1 MWGCVVGK
9 QCPISVLSCILSPGL
24 YELICS
30 KLLKMNGHGKLCG
43 WCPVSTGRPSSARTP
58 RAKHCLSVL
67 LYSMALLQQ
76 SFRSYFIFHE
86 KCRCT
91 HRRSRQNLRA
101 SVHWLVEFKV
111 CRGLK
116 MCTDYVSECSAF
128 IQPCLVNLLLVR
140 KIWNTGNGTVR
151 RLFEAIFVG
160 PISVLSPYKCED
172 VLMLGNS
179 EGTFMRDEA
188 LALTL
193 KIWPRATFPSG
204 FSFR

>member
-43 WCPVSTGRPSSARTP
+43 RCPVSTGRPSSARTP

-101 SVHWLVEFKV
+101 SIHWLVEFKV

-116 MCTDYVSECSAF
+116 MCTDYVHPVRLWVFCF
-128 IQPCLVNLLLVR
+128 HPTLFGYLVVGQKNL
-140 KIWNTGNGTVR
+140 KYWQWNSKTTVWSNICWTNQC
-151 RLFEAIFVG
+151 FKPV
-160 PISVLSPYKCED
+160 
-172 VLMLGNS
+172 
-179 EGTFMRDEA
+179 
-188 LALTL
+188 
-193 KIWPRATFPSG
+193 
-204 FSFR
+204 